1 MPQPENLSKPMPC
14 WCALPTD
21 MPSCATLASRS
32 AGRALPA
39 GNAVGRPTS
48 ASRFAGRALPAGFPV
63 PAGPVGSTHVDP
75 ASFAVPTTPPDA
87 CGGQCPPYNT
97 LRRCMEPRRTWCT
110 HPRPQPTDHRDFVGR
125 ALPAANSARWPTDSG
140 NFVGRALPAANSARW
155 PTDSG
160 NFVGRALPAG
170 SPLPGE
176 PASLPIAAMRREH
189 MQRAAPVP
197 PQTAWLRGTTV
208 RATYSYLGPR
218 RMT

>member
-39 GNAVGRPTS
+39 ADSTGRPTP
-48 ASRFAGRALPAGFPV
+48 ASRSAGRAPPAGFPV

-110 HPRPQPTDHRDFVGR
+110 HSRPQPTDHRD
-125 ALPAANSARWPTDSG
+125 
-140 NFVGRALPAANSARW
+140 FVGRALPAANSARW

>member
-1 MPQPENLSKPMPC
+1 MPQPENLSKPMPY

-21 MPSCATLASRS
+21 MPSCATLGSSFVGRALPAADSTGRPTPASRS
-32 AGRALPA
+32 AGRAP
-39 GNAVGRPTS
+39 
-48 ASRFAGRALPAGFPV
+48 PAGFPV

-110 HPRPQPTDHRDFVGR
+110 HPRPQPTDYRD
-125 ALPAANSARWPTDSG
+125 
-140 NFVGRALPAANSARW
+140 FVGRALPAANSARW

>member
-39 GNAVGRPTS
+39 ADSTGRPTP
-48 ASRFAGRALPAGFPV
+48 ASRSAGRAPPAGFPV

-140 NFVGRALPAANSARW
+140 NFVGRALPA
-155 PTDSG
+155 
-160 NFVGRALPAG
+160 G